1 MLQEKL
7 ITIEAKAAQVVIAK
21 ILDLVPNADG
31 VVVLTSED
39 VDDLQSYINEAVT
52 LDPTNDEAIAA
63 AVLLLRAGAVKSGN
77 EKFLSFASKVEQLWE
92 VISDLSLGTI
102 GKIANSIG
110 ILFQS
115 KKRAIEK
122 L

>member
-31 VVVLTSED
+31 VVVLTETDIDS
-39 VDDLQSYINEAVT
+39 LQAYINEAVT

-63 AVLLLRAGAVKSGN
+63 AVLLLRSGAVKSGN

>member
-39 VDDLQSYINEAVT
+39 VDALQAYINEAVT

-92 VISDLSLGTI
+92 VISDLSIGTI